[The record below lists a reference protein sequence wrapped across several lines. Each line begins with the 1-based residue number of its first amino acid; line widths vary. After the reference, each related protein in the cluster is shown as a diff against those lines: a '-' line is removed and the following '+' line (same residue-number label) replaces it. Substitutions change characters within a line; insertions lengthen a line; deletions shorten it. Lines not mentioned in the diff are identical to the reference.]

1 VQDLEKQM
9 NGNGLPTT
17 LLARATVWLRRMQV
31 MTVKEFLQLFRDTI
45 VLCFMAYVF
54 TADVYLAGSGV
65 NLELKNAAIVVHDA
79 DHSTASREL
88 SYRFRLPYFK
98 PDGEI
103 ARAEQGM
110 RLLDQ
115 GTEMLVL
122 SIPPQFQQDL
132 ENGRPTAVQLQV
144 DSSNSVLGLLAAGYG
159 ARIVGE
165 FGLEAALLRTGVASS
180 GADNLPVVQDEHR
193 VWFNPN
199 QNDTWFMSISELL
212 TDITL
217 FAIFLPGAAMVRE
230 KERGTVE
237 QLLVSPLTPFQI
249 VFPKMLAMTA
259 VILAGTALSLFL
271 ILKSVF
277 QVPMHGSLLL
287 FFAVTTLYVFT
298 TAGLGMFIATLARNM
313 AQVGMLTVLVFL
325 PMIFL
330 SGAWTPPEAMTY
342 WMRGLMYISP
352 LHYFLDAS
360 FGILLKGAGLG
371 TLWDSVLVIALIGSI
386 NFGLGMWRFRRQFQ

>member
-1 VQDLEKQM
+1 LIVLTGNNVDRRSFLITLTAKGLQQREATIELALE
-9 NGNGLPTT
+9 
-17 LLARATVWLRRMQV
+17 LRRQAIAGLDE
-31 MTVKEFLQLFRDTI
+31 KE
-45 VLCFMAYVF
+45 C
-54 TADVYLAGSGV
+54 
-65 NLELKNAAIVVHDA
+65 
-79 DHSTASREL
+79 
-88 SYRFRLPYFK
+88 
-98 PDGEI
+98 
-103 ARAEQGM
+103 
-110 RLLDQ
+110 
-115 GTEMLVL
+115 
-122 SIPPQFQQDL
+122 
-132 ENGRPTAVQLQV
+132 
-144 DSSNSVLGLLAAGYG
+144 
-159 ARIVGE
+159 
-165 FGLEAALLRTGVASS
+165 ALLLMAPSPSPQPSPARGEGGFWPAARNYRQRCCTRRNSRRTCKTVCLALCNCRWT
-180 GADNLPVVQDEHR
+180 APTP
-193 VWFNPN
+193 W
-199 QNDTWFMSISELL
+199 MSISELL

-217 FAIFLPGAAMVRE
+217 FAIFLSGAAMVRE

-271 ILKSVF
+271 ILKCVF

-313 AQVGMLTVLVFL
+313 AQVGMLTALVFL

-360 FGILLKGAGLG
+360 FGILLKGAGISM
-371 TLWDSVLVIALIGSI
+371 LWDSVLFIALIGSI
-386 NFGLGMWRFRRQFQ
+386 NFTLGMWRFRRQFQ

>member
-1 VQDLEKQM
+1 M
-9 NGNGLPTT
+9 NGEQPNKPFG
-17 LLARATVWLRRMQV
+17 ARAAVWWRRMQV
-31 MTVKEFLQLFRDTI
+31 MTVKEFLQLFRDTV
-45 VLCFMAYVF
+45 VLCFMVYVF
-54 TADVYLAGSGV
+54 TMDVYLAGSGV
-65 NLELKNAAIVVHDA
+65 SLELKNAATVVHDA
-79 DHSTASREL
+79 DHSAASREL
-88 SYRFRLPYFK
+88 TYRFRPPHFK
-98 PDGEI
+98 LDGEV
-103 ARAEQGM
+103 AQLEQGV

-115 GTEMLVL
+115 GTEMLAL
-122 SIPPQFQQDL
+122 YIPPHFQEDL
-132 ENGRPTAVQLQV
+132 RNGKPTAVQLQV
-144 DSSNSVLGLLAAGYG
+144 DSTNSVLGLLAAGYA

-165 FGLEAALLRTGVASS
+165 FGLEAALLRTGVS
-180 GADNLPVVQDEHR
+180 GVGQENLPIIQDDHR
-193 VWFNPN
+193 AWFNPN
-199 QNDTWFMSISELL
+199 QNDAWFMSISELL

-237 QLLVSPLTPFQI
+237 QLLVSPLSPFQI
-249 VFPKMLAMTA
+249 MFPKILAMTA
-259 VILAGTALSLFL
+259 VILAGTALSLFVL
-271 ILKSVF
+271 LEGVF
-277 QVPMHGSLLL
+277 HVPMHGSLTL
-287 FFAVTTLYVFT
+287 FFAVTTLFVFT

-360 FGILLKGAGLG
+360 FGILLKGAGLKN
-371 TLWDSVLVIALIGSI
+371 LWDSILAIVLIGGI

>member
-1 VQDLEKQM
+1 MSINKKPNTIGVR
-9 NGNGLPTT
+9 
-17 LLARATVWLRRMQV
+17 ARVWLRRMQV
-31 MTVKEFLQLFRDTI
+31 MTVKEFLQLFRDTV
-45 VLCFMAYVF
+45 VLCFMVYVF

-79 DHSTASREL
+79 DHSVASREL
-88 SYRFRLPYFK
+88 SYRFRPPYFK

-103 ARAEQGM
+103 AQAEQGV

-115 GTEMLVL
+115 GTEMLAL
-122 SIPPQFQQDL
+122 YIPPQFQEDL
-132 ENGRPTAVQLQV
+132 QNGRPTAVQLQV

-165 FGLEAALLRTGVASS
+165 FGLEAAMLRTGVTA
-180 GADNLPVVQDEHR
+180 GGEGNLPIIQDDHR

-249 VFPKMLAMTA
+249 VFPKMLAMTVA
-259 VILAGTALSLFL
+259 ILAGTALSLFL
-271 ILKSVF
+271 ILKAVF

-371 TLWDSVLVIALIGSI
+371 VLWDSVLVIALIGSI
-386 NFGLGMWRFRRQFQ
+386 NFSLGMWRFRRQFQ